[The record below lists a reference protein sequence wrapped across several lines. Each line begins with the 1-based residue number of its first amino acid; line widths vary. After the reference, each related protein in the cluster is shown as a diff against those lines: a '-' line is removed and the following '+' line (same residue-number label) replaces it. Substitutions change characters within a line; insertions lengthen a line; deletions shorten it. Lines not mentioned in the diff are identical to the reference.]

1 MINSLNFNLIFQQNE
16 KKLYLILCLILIG
29 FFLNYCFNYYS
40 IFGFAFENKQIIENE
55 SFCSENI
62 SVYFCPAD
70 NCSLKL
76 VDLINS
82 STNSIDIA
90 IYSFTYSDIAN
101 ALIKA
106 KERGVVIRV
115 LFDKI
120 QSSSTYSLDEFL
132 QRNNIFTKISTN
144 PSAMHNK
151 FMVVDG
157 KIISTGSFNYTTNA
171 TKNNNENLL
180 IINDKKIA
188 SKYALEFDRLFIL
201 N

>member
-1 MINSLNFNLIFQQNE
+1 MINNLDFNVLFQQNE
-16 KKLYLILCLILIG
+16 KKLYFILCLILIG
-29 FFLNYCFNYYS
+29 FFLTYCFNYYS
-40 IFGFAFENKQIIENE
+40 IFGFAFENKPVIENE

-62 SVYFCPAD
+62 NVYFCPLD
-70 NCSLKL
+70 DCSSKI

-90 IYSFTYSDIAN
+90 IYSFTYLDIAN

-106 KERGVVIRV
+106 KERGVIIRV

-120 QSSSTYSLDEFL
+120 QSSSNYSLDELL
-132 QRNNIFTKISTN
+132 QQNNIFVKISTN
-144 PSAMHNK
+144 PSSMHNK
-151 FMVVDG
+151 FMIVDN

-180 IINDKKIA
+180 IIADKEIA
-188 SKYALEFDRLFIL
+188 NKYALEFDRLFIL